1 MKRIVLA
8 AAFALP
14 IAILLFAAHATLI
27 SRNQLDRKRAL
38 GIPLTVSLAPQ
49 RLHRGLYRIV
59 DALQVVFPKH
69 GIVFWACAGTALGL
83 ERHGSIIPWDDDVD
97 LCVQGSLGAEV
108 LGVLQQDLDAF
119 KLKVLPYSFGF
130 KVVDSFDRDIFAD
143 IFFTA
148 QVDDRIVYASPS
160 ARKKWPKE

>member
-1 MKRIVLA
+1 MKRLVLA

-49 RLHRGLYRIV
+49 RLHKGLYRIV

-97 LCVQGSLGAEV
+97 LCVQGSLGAKV

-119 KLKVLPYSFGF
+119 KLKVLPYFSA
-130 KVVDSFDRDIFAD
+130 SRLWIPL
-143 IFFTA
+143 TA
-148 QVDDRIVYASPS
+148 ISLPIYSSR
-160 ARKKWPKE
+160 RK